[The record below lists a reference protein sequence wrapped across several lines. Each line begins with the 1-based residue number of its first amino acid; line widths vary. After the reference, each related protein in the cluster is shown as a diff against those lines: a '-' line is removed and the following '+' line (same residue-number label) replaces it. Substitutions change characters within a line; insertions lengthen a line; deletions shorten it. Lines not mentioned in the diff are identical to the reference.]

1 MAEDNSVTARF
12 VLGLAIVA
20 GIYMFWKMFIRR
32 ESLATKL
39 EKRGYGND
47 VIQPIGAPDVAT
59 QLQDHKRDQK
69 MLEQHNAVNNTS
81 PSDEAIKPP
90 VIARL
95 EKTAYEL
102 KQDPNHQ
109 RIASVRMS
117 LGEQHKKINEVI
129 ANAGGGGGDLAE
141 GDEGD
146 WDD

>member
-20 GIYMFWKMFIRR
+20 GIYMFWKMFIHR

-39 EKRGYGND
+39 EKRGYSND

-69 MLEQHNAVNNTS
+69 MLEQHNAVNNTP

-95 EKTAYEL
+95 EQTVDEL
-102 KQDPNHQ
+102 KQDPDHQ
-109 RIASVRMS
+109 RIASARMS
-117 LGEQHKKINEVI
+117 LGEQRNKINEVL
-129 ANAGGGGGDLAE
+129 ANAGGGGDMAE
-141 GDEGD
+141 EDEGD

>member
-39 EKRGYGND
+39 EKRGYSND

-59 QLQDHKRDQK
+59 QLQDHEQDQK
-69 MLEQHNAVNNTS
+69 MLAQHNAVNNTP

-95 EKTAYEL
+95 EKTADDL
-102 KQDPNHQ
+102 KQDPDHQ
-109 RIASVRMS
+109 RIASARSS
-117 LGEQHKKINEVI
+117 LGEQRNKINEVL
-129 ANAGGGGGDLAE
+129 ANSEAVDMAE
-141 GDEGD
+141 GDEEG

>member
-95 EKTAYEL
+95 EKTAEEL

>member
-39 EKRGYGND
+39 EKRGYSNGA
-47 VIQPIGAPDVAT
+47 IQYPIGAPDVAT

-69 MLEQHNAVNNTS
+69 MLEQHNAVNNTP

-95 EKTAYEL
+95 EHTVEEL
-102 KQDPNHQ
+102 KRDPDHQ
-109 RIASVRMS
+109 RRASARLSAVT
-117 LGEQHKKINEVI
+117 
-129 ANAGGGGGDLAE
+129 E
-141 GDEGD
+141 GDEEE
-146 WDD
+146 W